1 MYYKNIPMKTARSLS
16 LLIAAGVLLA
26 AISSLTFA
34 PSSSSANA
42 QTPSTTQRTD
52 CSNGTCMTTTCINGA
67 CSTTTSGKSGNSGSN
82 YVLNI
87 CSDGSCYVKTC
98 TNGVCTT
105 TRTPST
111 LATSASSSSSTSLS
125 NSNVNNMQQQS
136 SNILT
141 PSPVIA
147 QSSPTQSTCIQKANT
162 HFNSAISAYTQQITQ
177 GSLTNN
183 QATIKAATTALN
195 DAISAYN
202 TAITGCAIPN

>member
-1 MYYKNIPMKTARSLS
+1 MSYENIPIKTARLFL

-26 AISSLTFA
+26 ASSLTFA
-34 PSSSSANA
+34 SSSYANA
-42 QTPSTTQRTD
+42 QTQSTTQRTD

-67 CSTTTSGKSGNSGSN
+67 CSTTTSGKSGNSGNN

-111 LATSASSSSSTSLS
+111 PATSASSSSSTSLS
-125 NSNVNNMQQQS
+125 NTNVNNMQQS

-141 PSPVIA
+141 ASPLA
-147 QSSPTQSTCIQKANT
+147 TQSSPTHSTCIQKANT

-202 TAITGCAIPN
+202 IAITGCATPD

>member
-1 MYYKNIPMKTARSLS
+1 MCYENIPIKTARLLP
-16 LLIAAGVLLA
+16 LLIAAGALLA
-26 AISSLTFA
+26 AISGLTFA
-34 PSSSSANA
+34 SSSSANA
-42 QTPSTTQRTD
+42 QTQSTTQRTD

-67 CSTTTSGKSGNSGSN
+67 CSTTTSGGSGNSGNN

-87 CSDGSCYVKTC
+87 CRDGSCYVKTC

-111 LATSASSSSSTSLS
+111 PASSASSGSSTSLL

-141 PSPVIA
+141 QSPVIA
-147 QSSPTQSTCIQKANT
+147 QSSPAQSTCIQKANT
-162 HFNSAISAYTQQITQ
+162 HFNSAISAYTQQITV
-177 GSLTNN
+177 GSVTNN
-183 QATIKAATTALN
+183 QATIRAATTALN

-202 TAITGCAIPN
+202 TALTGCAIPN

>member
-1 MYYKNIPMKTARSLS
+1 MCYENIPIKTARLFS

-26 AISSLTFA
+26 TVSSLTFA
-34 PSSSSANA
+34 SSSSANA
-42 QTPSTTQRTD
+42 QTQSTTQRTD

-67 CSTTTSGKSGNSGSN
+67 CSTTTSGKSGNSGNN

-111 LATSASSSSSTSLS
+111 PATSASSSSTSLS
-125 NSNVNNMQQQS
+125 NTNVNNMQQS

-147 QSSPTQSTCIQKANT
+147 QSSPTESTCIQKANT
-162 HFNSAISAYTQQITQ
+162 HFNSAISAYTQQITH

-202 TAITGCAIPN
+202 TAITGCATPN

>member
-1 MYYKNIPMKTARSLS
+1 MYHKNIPMKTARSLS

-34 PSSSSANA
+34 SSSSANA
-42 QTPSTTQRTD
+42 QTQSTTQHTD

-67 CSTTTSGKSGNSGSN
+67 CSTTTSGKSGNSGNN

-111 LATSASSSSSTSLS
+111 PATSTSSSSSTSLS
-125 NSNVNNMQQQS
+125 NTNVNNMQQS

-147 QSSPTQSTCIQKANT
+147 QSSPTQPTCIQKANT

-183 QATIKAATTALN
+183 QATIREATTALN

-202 TAITGCAIPN
+202 TAITECATPN